1 MLNGM
6 TTKEW
11 FDRIRGDDTI
21 NAVADKAGIV
31 QSTLLRQLK
40 RGHLGIVEIIKIARA
55 YSTNPIGPLIET
67 GQLTEDELR
76 AWSAAHTL
84 KSFTD
89 REIADEVWRRMVEG
103 EAGNEIT
110 DPADGPAL
118 SVIQDINAGSGQPI
132 AALQSDRN
140 KEFEERENQ

>member
-1 MLNGM
+1 M

-11 FDRIRGDDTI
+11 FDRIRGDDTV
-21 NAVADKAGIV
+21 NAVADKSGIV

-55 YSTNPIGPLIET
+55 YSVNPFDLLIES
-67 GQLTEDELR
+67 GQLTEDDLR
-76 AWSAAHTL
+76 AWSATHTL

-103 EAGNEIT
+103 KAGHEIT
-110 DPADGPAL
+110 EPVDGPSL
-118 SVIQDINAGSGQPI
+118 SVIADIDSGTREPV
-132 AALQSDRN
+132 AALRSERN
-140 KEFEERENQ
+140 KEFEARENE